1 MKKEQKNT
9 KVYEGLNASQV
20 VIQREIFGDNL
31 ISPPVKTPWWKLF
44 LEKFEDPIIRI
55 LIIAALVATAVGLV
69 DGNYIEGIGII
80 VAILLATTL
89 SFLNE
94 FKANKEFDLLNKV
107 TDDEP
112 IKVIRDSE
120 YTTIPKKDLVVG
132 DIVLIETGEEI
143 PADGTV
149 FEAISLQVNES
160 SLTGE
165 SVAVTKIST
174 EHLETASLKEKA
186 YPADKVLRG
195 TFVVDGHGIL
205 EITAVG
211 DSTEIG
217 KTAKASME
225 ETGVKTPLNL
235 QLEKLSKIIGVFG
248 FSTAGVTFLAL
259 TVRDVLIQELVLTM
273 PQWYVVII
281 LGLTVL
287 ALLYRVWLPIFYD
300 ALELLGRSISRP
312 DIFTNKSIFGWLRG
326 LVYGLMISVLFLV
339 PAMFFNFISP
349 YPWDWLNAHITE
361 EFLKFF
367 MIAITMIVVAVPE
380 GLAMSVTLSLAY
392 SVRKMTATNNL
403 VRKMHA
409 VETISAATVIC
420 SDKTGTLTMN
430 EMRVYNVHFPTL
442 KTNKLNAKDLSDIEK
457 AIVESFCANSTAN
470 LDTTEATPKV
480 LGNPTEGAMLLWL
493 NDNQIDYKKWRDD
506 FEIVHQWTF
515 TTERKFMATYGI
527 SSMDSKPVLLVKG
540 APEIILNLCTKH
552 VTENKV
558 EDFSSQKEAILSEL
572 RKYQNRAMRTL
583 AFATLEN
590 CEYADGI
597 ELEQLANNLTWLGF
611 IAINDPVR
619 EEVPDAV
626 KACLDAGINLKIV
639 TGDTPG
645 TAKEIARKIGLWNN
659 DVDTDENNLMLGPD
673 FGNLSDEE
681 AGNKILDIKI
691 LSRARPLDKL
701 RLVKLLQKKDQ
712 IVAVTGDGTND
723 APALNYANVGLSMGK
738 TGTAV
743 AKQAS
748 DIILLDDSFTSIVN
762 AVMWGRSLYQNIQ
775 RFLLFQLTIN
785 LLALAIVLLG
795 PFIGV
800 QLTLTVP
807 QMIWVNLIMDTFA
820 ALALATQPPSKTVM
834 KHKPRKP
841 SDFIITKAMFKSI
854 IISATAFI
862 ILLLTTIFIM
872 QGSDGIITDY
882 ELSMFFTLF
891 VLLQFWNLFNAK
903 TLGTNNSTFHNF
915 FSNKNFLVICGFI
928 LVMQIIIVE
937 FGGKLFR
944 TVPLSFLDWVLIIAG
959 SSIVLWVGEFSR
971 LVKRMRAAKL
981 VLCHSSIDG

>member
-1 MKKEQKNT
+1 MKKEETKS
-9 KVYEGLNASQV
+9 KVYEGLTASQV
-20 VIQREIFGDNL
+20 IIQREIFGDNL

-80 VAILLATTL
+80 TAILLATTL

-94 FKANKEFDLLNKV
+94 YKANKEFDLLNKV

-112 IKVIRDSE
+112 VKVIRDE
-120 YTTIPKKDLVVG
+120 NYTTIPKKDLVVG

-149 FEAISLQVNES
+149 IDAISLQVNES

-165 SVAVTKIST
+165 SVAVTKLST
-174 EHLETASLKEKA
+174 EQLATASIKEKA

-195 TFVVDGHGIL
+195 TFVVDGHAVI
-205 EITAVG
+205 EINAVG

-217 KTAKASME
+217 KTAKASTE
-225 ETGVKTPLNL
+225 ETGQKTPLNL

-248 FSTAGVTFLAL
+248 FSTAGVTFVAL
-259 TVRDVLIQELVLTM
+259 TIRDVLIGELNLTGQQWFTVGVLG
-273 PQWYVVII
+273 IA
-281 LGLTVL
+281 VL
-287 ALLYRVWLPIFYD
+287 AALSRVWMPIFYD
-300 ALELLGRSISRP
+300 ALDLIGKQNHRP
-312 DIFTNKSIFGWLRG
+312 DSLSKNSLYSWLKG
-326 LVYGLMISVLFLV
+326 SMYGLIFCIVFFV
-339 PAMFFNFISP
+339 PAIFLKFISP

-430 EMRVYNVHFPTL
+430 EMRAYNVHFPTL
-442 KTNKLNAKDLSDIEK
+442 KTNKLNSEELSEIEK
-457 AIVESFCANSTAN
+457 TIVESFCGNSTAN
-470 LDTTEATPKV
+470 LEIKDGAARV
-480 LGNPTEGAMLLWL
+480 LGNPTEGAMILWL
-493 NDNQIDYKKWRDD
+493 HENKIDYKKWRDN
-506 FEIVHQWTF
+506 FEIIKQWTF
-515 TTERKFMATYGI
+515 TTERKYMATYGL
-527 SSMDSKPVLLVKG
+527 SGLNGKPILLVKG
-540 APEIILNLCTKH
+540 APEIVLNLCDKYLG
-552 VTENKV
+552 EDKI
-558 EDFSSQKEAILSEL
+558 EDFTNQKEGILSEL
-572 RKYQNRAMRTL
+572 REYQNRAMRTL
-583 AFATLEN
+583 AFATLSEF
-590 CEYADGI
+590 EYSDGI
-597 ELEQLANNLTWLGF
+597 ELEKIATNMTWLGF

-626 KACLDAGINLKIV
+626 KACLDAGIKLKIV

-645 TAKEIARKIGLWNN
+645 TAKEIARKIGLWDN
-659 DVDTDENNLMLGPD
+659 DTDTDEKNLMLGPD

-681 AGNKILDIKI
+681 AGEKILGVKI

-701 RLVKLLQKKDQ
+701 RLVKLLQKKEQ

-775 RFLLFQLTIN
+775 RFLMFQLTIN

-820 ALALATQPPSKTVM
+820 ALALATQPPSRTVM

-841 SDFIITKAMFKSI
+841 TDFIITKPMFRNI
-854 IISATAFI
+854 LVTAIAFI
-862 ILLLTTIFIM
+862 SILLTTIFIM
-872 QGSDGIITDY
+872 QSDGSITDY

-903 TLGTNNSTFHNF
+903 TLGTNNSTFHKF
-915 FSNKNFLVICGFI
+915 LSNKTFLLIDGFI
-928 LVMQIIIVE
+928 LGMQIIIVQ

-944 TVPLSFLDWVLIIAG
+944 TVPLSFTDWLLVIGG
-959 SSIVLWVGEFSR
+959 SSIVLWVGEFLR
-971 LVKRMRAAKL
+971 LLKRIRAAKSL
-981 VLCHSSIDG
+981 ESV

>member
-1 MKKEQKNT
+1 MKKETTNT
-9 KVYEGLNASQV
+9 KLTEGLSASEV
-20 VIQREIFGDNL
+20 IIQREIFGDNL
-31 ISPPVKTPWWKLF
+31 ITPPLKTPWWKLF

-55 LIIAALVATAVGLV
+55 LIIAALVATGIGLV

-94 FKANKEFDLLNKV
+94 YKANKEFDLLNKV

-112 IKVIRDSE
+112 IKVIRNSE

-149 FEAISLQVNES
+149 VDAISLQVNES

-165 SVAVTKIST
+165 SVAVTKLST
-174 EHLETASLKEKA
+174 DQLETATIKEKA
-186 YPADKVLRG
+186 YPANKVLRG
-195 TFVVDGHGIL
+195 TFVVDGHAIL
-205 EITAVG
+205 EISAVG

-248 FSTAGVTFLAL
+248 FSTAGVTFIAL
-259 TVRDVLIQELVLTM
+259 TVRDVLVKELVLTA
-273 PQWYVVII
+273 PQWYVVLVIV
-281 LGLTVL
+281 LLVL
-287 ALLYRVWLPIFYD
+287 ATLYRVWLPIFYD
-300 ALELLGRSISRP
+300 ALDLLGKQKTRP
-312 DIFTNKSIFGWLRG
+312 AVFSNNSIFGWLRG
-326 LVYGLMISVLFLV
+326 VLYGGIITVVLLL
-339 PAMFFNFISP
+339 PAMFFKFISP

-430 EMRVYNVHFPTL
+430 EMRVFNVHFPNL
-442 KTNKLNAKDLSDIEK
+442 KTNKLNAANPSDTETLIIE
-457 AIVESFCANSTAN
+457 AFCANSTAN
-470 LDTTEATPKV
+470 LEIKEHTPKV

-493 NDNQIDYKKWRDD
+493 NENNVDYKKWRDN
-506 FEIVHQWTF
+506 FEVIHQWTF
-515 TTERKFMATYGI
+515 TTERKFMATYGV
-527 SSMDSKPVLLVKG
+527 SSVNAKRILFVKG
-540 APEIILNLCTKH
+540 APEIVLNLSTKFLD
-552 VTENKV
+552 NGKV
-558 EDFSSQKEAILSEL
+558 EDFTTQKDEILSNL
-572 RKYQNRAMRTL
+572 REYQNRAMRTL
-583 AFATLEN
+583 AFAVLEG
-590 CEYADGI
+590 CEYSEGI
-597 ELEQLANNLTWLGF
+597 QLEQLAQNLMWLGF

-626 KACLDAGINLKIV
+626 QACLNAGINLKIV

-645 TAKEIARKIGLWNN
+645 TAKEIARKIGLWNAL
-659 DVDTDENNLMLGPD
+659 DTDENNLMLGPD

-681 AGNKILDIKI
+681 ASNKILDVKI

-820 ALALATQPPSKTVM
+820 ALALATQPPSRTVM

-841 SDFIITKAMFKSI
+841 GDFIITKPMLKSI
-854 IISATAFI
+854 LLSAFAFI
-862 ILLLTTIFIM
+862 VLLLTTIFMM
-872 QGSDGIITDY
+872 QSDGEITDY

-928 LVMQIIIVE
+928 LGMQIIIVQ

-944 TVPLSFLDWVLIIAG
+944 TVPLSIVDWLLVIAG

-971 LVKRMRAAKL
+971 LLKRIRFSKETTT
-981 VLCHSSIDG
+981 

>member
-1 MKKEQKNT
+1 MKKEPKNS
-9 KVYEGLNASQV
+9 KISEGLSASQV
-20 VIQREIFGDNL
+20 IIQREIFGNNL
-31 ISPPVKTPWWKLF
+31 ITPPLKTPWWKLF

-55 LIIAALVATAVGLV
+55 LIIAALVATAIGLV

-94 FKANKEFDLLNKV
+94 YKANKEFDLLNKV

-112 IKVIRDSE
+112 IKVIRDE
-120 YTTIPKKDLVVG
+120 NYTTIPKKDLVVG

-149 FEAISLQVNES
+149 VEAISLQVNES

-165 SVAVTKIST
+165 SVAVTKLST
-174 EHLETASLKEKA
+174 EQLSTASLKEKA

-217 KTAKASME
+217 ETAKASME

-248 FSTAGVTFLAL
+248 FSTAGVTFVAL
-259 TVRDVLIQELVLTM
+259 TVRDVLIQELVLTP
-273 PQWYVVII
+273 PQWYVVIV
-281 LGLTVL
+281 LGLAVL
-287 ALLYRVWLPIFYD
+287 AILYRVWLPIFYD
-300 ALELLGRSISRP
+300 ALELLGKPRPGTDIISS
-312 DIFTNKSIFGWLRG
+312 NSIFGWLRG
-326 LVYGLMISVLFLV
+326 LIYGLIIFVVFLV
-339 PAMFFNFISP
+339 PAMFLNFISP
-349 YPWDWLNAHITE
+349 YPWDWLNAQITE

-442 KTNKLNAKDLSDIEK
+442 KTNKLNSDNLSYIEK
-457 AIVESFCANSTAN
+457 VIVESFCGNSTAN
-470 LDTTEATPKV
+470 LETKDPTPKV

-493 NDNQIDYKKWRDD
+493 HDNKIDYKKWRDN
-506 FEIVHQWTF
+506 FEIIHQWTF
-515 TTERKFMATYGI
+515 TTERKFMATYGNSDI
-527 SSMDSKPVLLVKG
+527 NSKPILLVKG
-540 APEIILNLCTKH
+540 APEIVLNLCTKFLGD
-552 VTENKV
+552 EKV
-558 EDFSSQKEAILSEL
+558 EDFTVQKDEILSEL
-572 RKYQNRAMRTL
+572 REYQNRAMRTL
-583 AFATLEN
+583 AFAFLEN
-590 CEYADGI
+590 CEYTEGI
-597 ELEQLANNLTWLGF
+597 ELEKLAQNLTWLGF

-626 KACLDAGINLKIV
+626 QACLNAGINLKIV

-645 TAKEIARKIGLWNN
+645 TAKEIARKIGLWDNA
-659 DVDTDENNLMLGPD
+659 VDKDEMNLMLGPD
-673 FGNLSDEE
+673 FGNLSDDE
-681 AGNKILDIKI
+681 ACEKILDMKI

-820 ALALATQPPSKTVM
+820 ALALATQPPSKSVM

-841 SDFIITKAMFKSI
+841 SDFIITKPMFKTI
-854 IISATAFI
+854 IISASAFI
-862 ILLLTTIFIM
+862 VLLLSTIFWM
-872 QGSDGIITDY
+872 QSDGKITEY

-915 FSNKNFLVICGFI
+915 FSNKNFLVINGFI
-928 LVMQIIIVE
+928 LVMQIIIVQ

-944 TVPLSFLDWVLIIAG
+944 TVPLTFIDWILIIAG

-971 LVKRMRAAKL
+971 LLKRMRVNKKL
-981 VLCHSSIDG
+981 AT

>member
-1 MKKEQKNT
+1 MKNEET
-9 KVYEGLNASQV
+9 KSKTFEGLTASQV
-20 VIQREIFGDNL
+20 IIQREIFGDNL
-31 ISPPVKTPWWKLF
+31 ITPPIKTPWWKLL

-55 LIIAALVATAVGLV
+55 LIIAALVATGIGLV

-80 VAILLATTL
+80 TAILLATTL

-94 FKANKEFDLLNKV
+94 YKANKEFDLLNKV

-112 IKVIRDSE
+112 VKVIRDE
-120 YTTIPKKDLVVG
+120 NYTTIPKKDLVVG
-132 DIVLIETGEEI
+132 DIVLIETGEEL

-149 FEAISLQVNES
+149 REAISLQVNES

-165 SVAVTKIST
+165 SVAVTKLST
-174 EHLETASLKEKA
+174 EKLATASLKEKA

-195 TFVVDGHGIL
+195 TFVVDGHAVI

-211 DSTEIG
+211 DLTEIG
-217 KTAKASME
+217 KTAKASTE
-225 ETGVKTPLNL
+225 ETGQKTPLNL

-248 FSTAGVTFLAL
+248 FSTAGVTFVAL
-259 TVRDVLIQELVLTM
+259 TIRDVLIGELNLSGHQWFTVSVLG
-273 PQWYVVII
+273 IA
-281 LGLTVL
+281 VL
-287 ALLYRVWLPIFYD
+287 AALNRVWMPIFFD
-300 ALELLGRSISRP
+300 ALDLMGRQKHRP
-312 DIFTNKSIFGWLRG
+312 DSLSKNSLFSWLKGSMYGMIFCFIF
-326 LVYGLMISVLFLV
+326 FV
-339 PAMFFNFISP
+339 PAIFLKFISP

-430 EMRVYNVHFPTL
+430 EMRAYNVHFPTL
-442 KTNKLNAKDLSDIEK
+442 KTNKLNSEQLSEIEK
-457 AIVESFCANSTAN
+457 VIIESFCGNSTAN
-470 LDTTEATPKV
+470 LEIKDGSARV
-480 LGNPTEGAMLLWL
+480 LGNPTEGAMILWL
-493 NDNQIDYKKWRDD
+493 HENKIDYKKWRDN
-506 FEIVHQWTF
+506 FEIIKQWTF
-515 TTERKFMATYGI
+515 TTERKFMATHGL
-527 SSMDSKPVLLVKG
+527 SSLSGKPVLLVKG
-540 APEIILNLCTKH
+540 APEIVLNLCTKYLGD
-552 VTENKV
+552 EKV
-558 EDFSSQKEAILSEL
+558 EDFTNQKDGILSEL
-572 RKYQNRAMRTL
+572 REYQNRAMRTL
-583 AFATLEN
+583 AFAILEDY
-590 CEYADGI
+590 EYSDGI
-597 ELEQLANNLTWLGF
+597 ELEKLASNMTWLGF

-645 TAKEIARKIGLWNN
+645 TAKEIARKIGLWDNN
-659 DVDTDENNLMLGPD
+659 VDTDEKNLMLGPD

-681 AGNKILDIKI
+681 ACERILDVKI

-775 RFLLFQLTIN
+775 RFLMFQLTIN

-820 ALALATQPPSKTVM
+820 ALALATQPPSRTVM

-841 SDFIITKAMFKSI
+841 SDFIITKPMFKSI
-854 IISATAFI
+854 LLSASAFI
-862 ILLLTTIFIM
+862 VLLLSTIFWM
-872 QGSDGIITDY
+872 QSDGVITDY

-903 TLGTNNSTFHNF
+903 TLGTNNSTFHKF
-915 FSNKNFLVICGFI
+915 LSNKTFLIINGFI
-928 LVMQIIIVE
+928 LGMQVIIVE

-944 TVPLSFLDWVLIIAG
+944 TVPLSFIDWVLIIAG

-971 LVKRMRAAKL
+971 LLKRMRADKEIT
-981 VLCHSSIDG
+981 V

>member
-1 MKKEQKNT
+1 MKKEQKNS
-9 KVYEGLNASQV
+9 KLFEGLNSSQV
-20 VIQREIFGDNL
+20 IIQREIYGDNL
-31 ISPPVKTPWWKLF
+31 ISPPIKTPWWKLF

-55 LIIAALVATAVGLV
+55 LIIAALVATGIGLV

-94 FKANKEFDLLNKV
+94 YKANKEFDLLNKV

-112 IKVIRDSE
+112 VKVIRDE
-120 YTTIPKKDLVVG
+120 NYTTIPKKDLVVG
-132 DIVLIETGEEI
+132 DIVLIETGEEL

-149 FEAISLQVNES
+149 VEAISLQVNES

-165 SVAVTKIST
+165 SVAVTKLST
-174 EHLETASLKEKA
+174 DQLATASLKEKA

-195 TFVVDGHGIL
+195 TFVVDGHGII

-217 KTAKASME
+217 KTAKASTE
-225 ETGVKTPLNL
+225 ETGQKTPLNL
-235 QLEKLSKIIGVFG
+235 QLDKLSKIIGVFG
-248 FSTAGVTFLAL
+248 FSTAAVTFVAL
-259 TVRDVLIQELVLTM
+259 TIRDVLVGELILAWQQWFIVGTLGVAILAALNRVWMPIFFDALDLMGKQKHRPDALSNNSLFGWFKGALYGLVLC
-273 PQWYVVII
+273 
-281 LGLTVL
+281 L
-287 ALLYRVWLPIFYD
+287 
-300 ALELLGRSISRP
+300 
-312 DIFTNKSIFGWLRG
+312 
-326 LVYGLMISVLFLV
+326 VLFV
-339 PAMFFNFISP
+339 PAILLNFISP
-349 YPWDWLNAHITE
+349 YPWQWLNAHVTE

-430 EMRVYNVHFPTL
+430 EMRAYNVHFPTL
-442 KTNKLNAKDLSDIEK
+442 KTNKLNAAQLSDIEK
-457 AIVESFCANSTAN
+457 IIVQSFCGNSTAN
-470 LDTTEATPKV
+470 LEIKDGVAKV

-493 NDNQIDYKKWRDD
+493 HENKVDYKKWRDD
-506 FEIVHQWTF
+506 FEIIKQWTF
-515 TTERKFMATYGI
+515 TTERKFMATYGT
-527 SSMDSKPVLLVKG
+527 SELNPKPVLLVKG
-540 APEIILNLCTKH
+540 APEIVLNLCTKYLG
-552 VTENKV
+552 EEKI
-558 EDFSSQKEAILSEL
+558 EDFTNQKEGILSEL
-572 RKYQNRAMRTL
+572 REYQNRAMRTL
-583 AFATLEN
+583 AFATLED
-590 CEYADGI
+590 CEYSEGI
-597 ELEQLANNLTWLGF
+597 ELEKIANNMTWLGF

-645 TAKEIARKIGLWNN
+645 TAKEIARKIGLWDNN
-659 DVDTDENNLMLGPD
+659 VDTDEKNLMLGPD
-673 FGNLSDEE
+673 FGNLTDDEACE
-681 AGNKILDIKI
+681 RILDVKI

-820 ALALATQPPSKTVM
+820 ALALATQPPSRTVM

-841 SDFIITKAMFKSI
+841 SDFIITKPMFKSI
-854 IISATAFI
+854 LLSASAFI
-862 ILLLTTIFIM
+862 VLLLSTIFWM
-872 QGSDGIITDY
+872 QSDGVITDY

-903 TLGTNNSTFHNF
+903 TLGTINSTFHKF
-915 FSNKNFLVICGFI
+915 MSNKTFLVINGFI
-928 LVMQIIIVE
+928 LGMQIIIVE

-944 TVPLSFLDWVLIIAG
+944 VVPLSFTDWLLIIGG

-971 LVKRMRAAKL
+971 LLKRMRAAKI
-981 VLCHSSIDG
+981 VESV

>member
-1 MKKEQKNT
+1 MKKEEKNA
-9 KVYEGLNASQV
+9 KLYEGLTASQV
-20 VIQREIFGDNL
+20 IIQREVYGDNL

-55 LIIAALVATAVGLV
+55 LIIAALVATGIGLV

-112 IKVIRDSE
+112 VKVIRDE
-120 YTTIPKKDLVVG
+120 NYTTIPKKDLVVG
-132 DIVLIETGEEI
+132 DIVLIETGEEL

-149 FEAISLQVNES
+149 VEAISLQVNES

-165 SVAVTKIST
+165 SVAVTKLST
-174 EHLETASLKEKA
+174 DQLATASIKEKA

-195 TFVVDGHGIL
+195 TFVVDGHGII

-217 KTAKASME
+217 KTAKASTE
-225 ETGVKTPLNL
+225 ETGQKTPLNL

-248 FSTAGVTFLAL
+248 FSTAGVTFVAL
-259 TVRDVLIQELVLTM
+259 TIRDVLIGELNLTGQ
-273 PQWYVVII
+273 QWYII
-281 LGLTVL
+281 GVLGVAVL
-287 ALLYRVWLPIFYD
+287 AALNRVWMPIFFD
-300 ALELLGRSISRP
+300 ALELMGKQKHRP
-312 DIFTNKSIFGWLRG
+312 DALSNNSLLGWLKG
-326 LVYGLMISVLFLV
+326 SLYGLIFCLVLFV
-339 PAMFFNFISP
+339 PAILLNFISP
-349 YPWDWLNAHITE
+349 YPWEWLSAHVTE

-430 EMRVYNVHFPTL
+430 EMRAYNVHFPTL
-442 KTNKLNAKDLSDIEK
+442 KTNKLNSEQLTDIEK
-457 AIVESFCANSTAN
+457 IIVESFCGNSTAN
-470 LDTTEATPKV
+470 LEIKDGVAKV

-493 NDNQIDYKKWRDD
+493 HENKVDYKKWRDD
-506 FEIVHQWTF
+506 FEIIKQWTF
-515 TTERKFMATYGI
+515 TTERKFMATYGT
-527 SSMDSKPVLLVKG
+527 SELNPKPILLVKG
-540 APEIILNLCTKH
+540 APEIVLNLCTKYLG
-552 VTENKV
+552 EEKV
-558 EDFSSQKEAILSEL
+558 EDFTNQKEGILSEL
-572 RKYQNRAMRTL
+572 REYQNRAMRTL

-590 CEYADGI
+590 CEYSEGI
-597 ELEQLANNLTWLGF
+597 ELEKIANNMAWLGF

-645 TAKEIARKIGLWNN
+645 TAKEIARKIGLWDNN
-659 DVDTDENNLMLGPD
+659 VDTDEKNLMLGPD
-673 FGNLSDEE
+673 FGNLTDEE
-681 AGNKILDIKI
+681 ACERILDVKI

-820 ALALATQPPSKTVM
+820 ALALATQPPSRTVM

-841 SDFIITKAMFKSI
+841 SDFIITKPMFKSI
-854 IISATAFI
+854 LLSASAFI
-862 ILLLTTIFIM
+862 VLLLSTIFWM
-872 QGSDGIITDY
+872 QSDGVITDY

-903 TLGTNNSTFHNF
+903 TLGTINSTFHKF
-915 FSNKNFLVICGFI
+915 MSNKTFLVINGFI
-928 LVMQIIIVE
+928 LGMQIIIVE

-944 TVPLSFLDWVLIIAG
+944 VVPLSFTDWVLIIAG

-971 LVKRMRAAKL
+971 LLKRMRAAKEIT
-981 VLCHSSIDG
+981 V

>member
-1 MKKEQKNT
+1 MKKEEKNS
-9 KVYEGLNASQV
+9 KLYEGLTASQV
-20 VIQREIFGDNL
+20 IIQREIFGDNL

-55 LIIAALVATAVGLV
+55 LIIAALVATGIGLV

-112 IKVIRDSE
+112 VKVIRDE
-120 YTTIPKKDLVVG
+120 NYTTIPKKDLVVG
-132 DIVLIETGEEI
+132 DIVLIETGEEL

-149 FEAISLQVNES
+149 VEAISLQVNES

-165 SVAVTKIST
+165 SVAVTKLST
-174 EHLETASLKEKA
+174 DQLATASLKEKA

-195 TFVVDGHGIL
+195 TFVVDGHAVI

-217 KTAKASME
+217 KTAKASTE
-225 ETGVKTPLNL
+225 ETGQKTPLNL

-248 FSTAGVTFLAL
+248 FSTAGVTFVAL
-259 TVRDVLIQELVLTM
+259 TIRDVLIGELNLTGQ
-273 PQWYVVII
+273 QWYVIGI
-281 LGLTVL
+281 LGVAVL
-287 ALLYRVWLPIFYD
+287 AALNRVWMPIFFD
-300 ALELLGRSISRP
+300 ALDLMGKQKRRP
-312 DIFTNKSIFGWLRG
+312 DSLSKNSLFSWFKGSL
-326 LVYGLMISVLFLV
+326 YGLIFSVVFIIPAIFLK
-339 PAMFFNFISP
+339 FISP

-430 EMRVYNVHFPTL
+430 EMRAYNVHFPTL
-442 KTNKLNAKDLSDIEK
+442 KTNKLNSEQLTDIEK
-457 AIVESFCANSTAN
+457 IIVESFCGNSTAN
-470 LDTTEATPKV
+470 LEIKESVARV

-493 NDNQIDYKKWRDD
+493 HENKIDYKKWRSN
-506 FEIVHQWTF
+506 FEIIKQWTF
-515 TTERKFMATYGI
+515 TTERKFMATYGQ
-527 SSMDSKPVLLVKG
+527 SDLRPKPVLLVKG
-540 APEIILNLCTKH
+540 APEIVLNLCTKYIG
-552 VTENKV
+552 EEKV
-558 EDFSSQKEAILSEL
+558 EDFTNQKEGILSEL
-572 RKYQNRAMRTL
+572 REYQNRAMRTL
-583 AFATLEN
+583 AFATLED
-590 CEYADGI
+590 CEYSEGM
-597 ELEQLANNLTWLGF
+597 ELEKIANNMTWLGF

-645 TAKEIARKIGLWNN
+645 TAKEIARKIGLWDNN
-659 DVDTDENNLMLGPD
+659 VDTDEKNLMLGPD

-681 AGNKILDIKI
+681 AAERILDVKI

-841 SDFIITKAMFKSI
+841 SDFIITKPMFKSI
-854 IISATAFI
+854 LLSASAFI
-862 ILLLTTIFIM
+862 VLLLTTIFWM
-872 QGSDGIITDY
+872 QSDGKITDY

-903 TLGTNNSTFHNF
+903 TLGTNNSTFHKF
-915 FSNKNFLVICGFI
+915 MSNKTFLVINGFI

-944 TVPLSFLDWVLIIAG
+944 VVPLSFTDWVLIIAG

-971 LVKRMRAAKL
+971 LLKRMRASKQ
-981 VLCHSSIDG
+981 VETV

>member
-1 MKKEQKNT
+1 MKKEAKNS
-9 KVYEGLNASQV
+9 KMYEGLTASQV
-20 VIQREIFGDNL
+20 TIQREIFGDNL
-31 ISPPVKTPWWKLF
+31 ISPPLKTPWWKLF

-94 FKANKEFDLLNKV
+94 YKANKEFDLLNKV

-149 FEAISLQVNES
+149 IEAISLQVNES

-165 SVAVTKIST
+165 SVAVTKLST
-174 EHLETASLKEKA
+174 EQLSTASIKEKA

-248 FSTAGVTFLAL
+248 FSTAGVTFVAL
-259 TVRDVLIQELVLTM
+259 TVRDVLIDELVLTP
-273 PQWYVVII
+273 PQWYVVIV
-281 LGLTVL
+281 LGFTVL

-300 ALELLGRSISRP
+300 ALELLGKHKQNSTSV
-312 DIFTNKSIFGWLRG
+312 TNNSIFGWLRG
-326 LVYGLMISVLFLV
+326 LIYGLIIAVVFLV
-339 PAMFFNFISP
+339 PAMLLNFISP
-349 YPWDWLNAHITE
+349 YPWNWLNAFITE

-442 KTNKLNAKDLSDIEK
+442 KSNKLNVDEHSNIEK
-457 AIVESFCANSTAN
+457 IIIESFCGNSTAN
-470 LDTTEATPKV
+470 LETKDATPKV

-493 NDNQIDYKKWRDD
+493 YANQIDYKKWRDN
-506 FEIVHQWTF
+506 FEIIHQWTF
-515 TTERKFMATYGI
+515 TTERKFMASYGI
-527 SSMDSKPVLLVKG
+527 SGINAKPILLVKG
-540 APEIILNLCTKH
+540 APEIVLNLCTKFLGD
-552 VTENKV
+552 EKV
-558 EDFSSQKEAILSEL
+558 EEFTSQKEGILTEL
-572 RKYQNRAMRTL
+572 REYQNRAMRTL
-583 AFATLEN
+583 AFAILEDV
-590 CEYADGI
+590 EYTEGI
-597 ELEQLANNLTWLGF
+597 ELEKLAQNLTWLGF
-611 IAINDPVR
+611 VAINDPVR

-626 KACLDAGINLKIV
+626 QACLDAGINLKIV

-645 TAKEIARKIGLWNN
+645 TAKEIARKIGLWDNN
-659 DVDTDENNLMLGPD
+659 VDTDEKNLMLGPD
-673 FGNLSDEE
+673 FGNLTDEE
-681 AGNKILDIKI
+681 AAERILDVKI

-841 SDFIITKAMFKSI
+841 SDFIITKEMFKTI
-854 IISATAFI
+854 LISAVAFI
-862 ILLLTTIFIM
+862 AILLTTLKIM
-872 QGSDGIITDY
+872 QKSGDKITDY

-903 TLGTNNSTFHNF
+903 TLGTNNSTFHKF

-928 LVMQIIIVE
+928 LVMQIIIVQV
-937 FGGKLFR
+937 GGKLFR
-944 TVPLSFLDWVLIIAG
+944 TVPLSFIDWILIIAD

-971 LVKRMRAAKL
+971 LLKRMRAAKE
-981 VLCHSSIDG
+981 ITT

>member
-1 MKKEQKNT
+1 MKKEAKNL
-9 KVYEGLNASQV
+9 KMHEGLTSSQV
-20 VIQREIFGDNL
+20 IIQREIFGANL
-31 ISPPVKTPWWKLF
+31 ITPPLKTPWWKLY
-44 LEKFEDPIIRI
+44 LEKLNDPIIRI
-55 LIIAALVATAVGLV
+55 LIIASLVATGIGLV
-69 DGNYIEGIGII
+69 DGNYVEGIGII
-80 VAILLATTL
+80 TAILLATTL
-89 SFLNE
+89 AFANE

-112 IKVIRDSE
+112 VKVIRDE
-120 YTTIPKKDLVVG
+120 NYTTIPKKDLVVG

-149 FEAISLQVNES
+149 LEAISLQVNES

-165 SVAVTKIST
+165 SVAVTKLAT
-174 EHLETASLKEKA
+174 EQLETASIKEKA

-217 KTAKASME
+217 KTAKASTE
-225 ETGVKTPLNL
+225 ETGQKTPLSL

-248 FSTAGVTFLAL
+248 FSAAAITFIALTIRDVSTNVLAL
-259 TVRDVLIQELVLTM
+259 SLK
-273 PQWYVVII
+273 QWYVIAV
-281 LGLTVL
+281 LGVGVL
-287 ALLYRVWLPIFYD
+287 ATLYRVWLPIFFD
-300 ALELLGRSISRP
+300 ALELMGKKTARP
-312 DIFTNKSIFGWLRG
+312 DFLSNKSIFGWLKG
-326 LVYGLMISVLFLV
+326 LLYGLLICFVFLLPAVLFKY
-339 PAMFFNFISP
+339 ISSNP
-349 YPWDWLNAHITE
+349 LEWLTAKITE

-430 EMRVYNVHFPTL
+430 EMRIYNVHFPTI
-442 KTNKLNAKDLSDIEK
+442 KTNKLNTDNLSDIEK
-457 AIVESFCANSTAN
+457 IIVESFCANSTAN
-470 LDTTEATPKV
+470 LELKDGVPKA
-480 LGNPTEGAMLLWL
+480 LGNPTEGAMVLWL
-493 NDNQIDYKKWRDD
+493 HENNIDYKKWRDN
-506 FEIVHQWTF
+506 FEIIHQWTF
-515 TTERKFMATYGI
+515 TTERKYMATYGI
-527 SSMDSKPVLLVKG
+527 SGIHAKPTLILKG
-540 APEIILNLCTKH
+540 APEILLNLCTKYFGD
-552 VTENKV
+552 EGV
-558 EDFSSQKEAILSEL
+558 EDFSSQKEKILSEL
-572 RKYQNRAMRTL
+572 REYQNKAMRTL
-583 AFATLEN
+583 AFAIDEN
-590 CEYADGI
+590 CVYTEGV
-597 ELEQLANNLTWLGF
+597 ELEQLAKNLTWLGF

-626 KACLDAGINLKIV
+626 KACLNAGINLKIV

-645 TAKEIARKIGLWNN
+645 TAKEIARKIGLWN
-659 DVDTDENNLMLGPD
+659 DMVDSSEKNLMLGPD
-673 FGNLSDEE
+673 FGSLTDEE
-681 AGNKILDIKI
+681 ACERILDVKI

-785 LLALAIVLLG
+785 LLAIIIVLLG

-820 ALALATQPPSKTVM
+820 ALALATQPPSKSVLN
-834 KHKPRKP
+834 HKPRK
-841 SDFIITKAMFKSI
+841 STDFIITTPMLKSI
-854 IISATAFI
+854 LVTAFAFI
-862 ILLLTTIFIM
+862 IILLAVIYWI
-872 QGSDGIITDY
+872 QSDGTATPY

-903 TLGTNNSTFHNF
+903 TLGTNNSTFHKF
-915 FSNKNFLVICGFI
+915 FSNKTFLVINGFI
-928 LVMQIIIVE
+928 LMMQIIIVQ

-944 TVPLSFLDWVLIIAG
+944 VVPLSFADWLLIITG
-959 SSIVLWVGEFSR
+959 SSIVLWVGELFR
-971 LVKRMRAAKL
+971 WLKRIQTEKASVR
-981 VLCHSSIDG
+981 V